1 MKVLIVD
8 DDVVDRKVVKRTLCA
23 SSDSHHE
30 VQEATS
36 AAQGMSLL
44 SSSQFDV
51 ILLDYRMPE
60 VDGIEM
66 VSDMRAK
73 PDMGN
78 TAIVMISAYDE
89 PSLAL
94 DCIEA
99 GAQDFL
105 AKNEITLS
113 KLEKA
118 ILFANK
124 RFEIEQRMHKSYLAV
139 KKMAEKDPLTGLS
152 NRYHFEETLKILIAS
167 NKRVTSKVA
176 LLALD
181 LDNFKHINDTMGHA
195 AGDKVLQQSVKR
207 IRKCLRN
214 NEGFAR
220 LGGDEFAIILG
231 NITSGDEISRIA
243 NRILDSFKVAFNIDD
258 KEVHCGVSIGVA
270 LCPDDSVNAQ
280 TLLKCAD
287 IAMYRAKQ
295 NGKNGVSFYE
305 SYYQTEFNQRFLIQN
320 ELIGVLEN
328 ASFRLLYQ
336 PLFSAEDKSL
346 LGFEALIRWPEME
359 PHFTPEE
366 FIPVAEQ
373 SKLINRIGEWV
384 ITTAFNQ
391 LSQWHRQFNTALTM
405 SVNISAVQLHD
416 SDLLPYLSHTLE
428 RFSLSANS
436 VILEITE
443 TALIKDNKKVTDI
456 LRVLSG
462 RGFKI
467 ALDDFGMGFSSVS
480 HLMEYPIDIVKLD
493 KSMQTSNES
502 SDKHQRI
509 FKALALMLKTLDF
522 VVVAEG
528 IETKEQLLQC
538 QQFNLE
544 RLQGN
549 YLGLPLNKE
558 RSELFLASIFDV

>member
-167 NKRVTSKVA
+167 NKRVT
-176 LLALD
+176 
-181 LDNFKHINDTMGHA
+181 
-195 AGDKVLQQSVKR
+195 
-207 IRKCLRN
+207 
-214 NEGFAR
+214 
-220 LGGDEFAIILG
+220 
-231 NITSGDEISRIA
+231 
-243 NRILDSFKVAFNIDD
+243 
-258 KEVHCGVSIGVA
+258 VSYTH
-270 LCPDDSVNAQ
+270 L
-280 TLLKCAD
+280 TLP
-287 IAMYRAKQ
+287 
-295 NGKNGVSFYE
+295 
-305 SYYQTEFNQRFLIQN
+305 T
-320 ELIGVLEN
+320 
-328 ASFRLLYQ
+328 
-336 PLFSAEDKSL
+336 
-346 LGFEALIRWPEME
+346 
-359 PHFTPEE
+359 TPY
-366 FIPVAEQ
+366 V
-373 SKLINRIGEWV
+373 
-384 ITTAFNQ
+384 
-391 LSQWHRQFNTALTM
+391 
-405 SVNISAVQLHD
+405 
-416 SDLLPYLSHTLE
+416 
-428 RFSLSANS
+428 
-436 VILEITE
+436 
-443 TALIKDNKKVTDI
+443 
-456 LRVLSG
+456 
-462 RGFKI
+462 
-467 ALDDFGMGFSSVS
+467 
-480 HLMEYPIDIVKLD
+480 
-493 KSMQTSNES
+493 
-502 SDKHQRI
+502 
-509 FKALALMLKTLDF
+509 
-522 VVVAEG
+522 
-528 IETKEQLLQC
+528 
-538 QQFNLE
+538 
-544 RLQGN
+544 
-549 YLGLPLNKE
+549 
-558 RSELFLASIFDV
+558 